1 MPALQLN
8 QVIEQQATEL
18 HSTPLRGPDEKRCT
32 PVEKLVELGFDLKL
46 SQMAWTAFND
56 YDQAVSW
63 LLNMDTKKVAKKSNK
78 RPKLK

>member
-1 MPALQLN
+1 M
-8 QVIEQQATEL
+8 EQQATES
-18 HSTPLRGPDEKRCT
+18 HSTPLREPDEKICDA
-32 PVEKLVELGFDLKL
+32 VKKLVELGFDQKL

-63 LLNMDTKKVAKKSNK
+63 LLNMVDTKKVAKKSNK